1 MMTMLDRLFG
11 ALAVITLP
19 MTFTGTTN
27 LEGDGVFVDWRAP
40 SFSGLEARLQTCQ
53 ATTIPDRA
61 CLRYRTDM
69 QHAYDA
75 ATDCFFGRAEFAAC
89 DKIKKAIA
97 ADTDAFFRAIEYADL
112 RPRQVGGIRGQNPWI
127 SELSAPGSWN
137 GSGLSPAILLGIASL
152 VSALLAVLARPTL
165 RSTERRRQIAALRNR
180 EADLEDRILT
190 TNALIR
196 QESEILA
203 PYDKVY
209 AQIDSAFDGVLNAP
223 ASRSLVG
230 SSPSIPETPSGS
242 KALDAV
248 LGKTSS
254 RQSPVEAPKTKE
266 MHELPEIWVDHT
278 VRDRHG
284 VAAGFFYFEIP
295 TVPVVL
301 EVRIS
306 QDHSVRPGKPL
317 RFNVW
322 RHARFASWD
331 HQCELANFR
340 PDAYKQLL
348 GWSSCISLECDE
360 RHVEAQAICESKA
373 WLLSA
378 LRREIAVGGETLST
392 KEYKEAQSY
401 RNAYQA
407 DRDRAA
413 VELIHTR
420 SRIAEL
426 QEHRTPATSSF
437 TAAIIQTAGSSRRRF
452 NSIRRGC
459 RR

>member
-11 ALAVITLP
+11 ALAVVTLP
-19 MTFTGTTN
+19 LTFTGTTN
-27 LEGDGVFVDWRAP
+27 VQGDVSPIDWRAP
-40 SFSGLEARLQTCQ
+40 SFAELEVKLRTCRET
-53 ATTIPDRA
+53 ATLDRA
-61 CLRYRTDM
+61 CFLYRTDI

-75 ATDCFFGRAEFAAC
+75 GIDCLSSRVELGAC
-89 DKIKKAIA
+89 DKIKRALA
-97 ADTDAFFRAIEYADL
+97 AETDSFFRAIEYADL
-112 RPRQVGGIRGQNPWI
+112 RPRQVGGFREQNAWI
-127 SELSAPGSWN
+127 GEMSTPGSWSD
-137 GSGLSPAILLGIASL
+137 SGLSPALLGIAFL
-152 VSALLAVLARPTL
+152 VSAVLAVLARPTL
-165 RSTERRRQIAALRNR
+165 RSAERRREIAALRNR
-180 EADLEDRILT
+180 EDELEDRILT
-190 TNALIR
+190 SDGLIR
-196 QESEILA
+196 QESAILA
-203 PYDKVY
+203 PYDQIY
-209 AQIDSAFDGVLNAP
+209 AQIDSAFDSVLNAP
-223 ASRSLVG
+223 GTPSLAG
-230 SSPSIPETPSGS
+230 SSQTIQATPSSS

-254 RQSPVEAPKTKE
+254 RRSPVEAPKTIEKY
-266 MHELPEIWVDHT
+266 ELPEIWIDHT
-278 VRDRHG
+278 VRDKHG

-295 TVPVVL
+295 AVPVVL
-301 EVRIS
+301 EVRFS
-306 QDHSVRPGKPL
+306 RDHSVRPGKPP

-340 PDAYKQLL
+340 PDAYKKLL

-407 DRDRAA
+407 GRDRAS

-420 SRIAEL
+420 SRISEL
-426 QEHRTPATSSF
+426 QEHRSAVTSSF
-437 TAAIIQTAGSSRRRF
+437 TAAIIQTAGRSQRRF
-452 NSIRRGC
+452 SSIRRGC

>member
-11 ALAVITLP
+11 ALAVVTLP
-19 MTFTGTTN
+19 LTFTGTTN
-27 LEGDGVFVDWRAP
+27 VQGDVSPIDWRAP
-40 SFSGLEARLQTCQ
+40 SFAELEVKLRTCRET
-53 ATTIPDRA
+53 ATLDRA
-61 CLRYRTDM
+61 CFLYRTDI

-75 ATDCFFGRAEFAAC
+75 GIDCFSSRVELGAC
-89 DKIKKAIA
+89 DRIKKALA
-97 ADTDAFFRAIEYADL
+97 AETDSFFRAIEYADL
-112 RPRQVGGIRGQNPWI
+112 RPRQVGGFREQNPWI
-127 SELSAPGSWN
+127 SEMSTPGSWSD
-137 GSGLSPAILLGIASL
+137 SGLSPALLGIAFL
-152 VSALLAVLARPTL
+152 VSTVLAVLARPTL
-165 RSTERRRQIAALRNR
+165 RSTERRREIAALRNR
-180 EADLEDRILT
+180 EDELEDRILT
-190 TNALIR
+190 SDGLIR
-196 QESEILA
+196 QESAILA
-203 PYDKVY
+203 PYDQIY
-209 AQIDSAFDGVLNAP
+209 AQIDSAFDSVLNAP
-223 ASRSLVG
+223 GTPSLAG
-230 SSPSIPETPSGS
+230 SSQTIQATPSSS

-254 RQSPVEAPKTKE
+254 RRSPVEAPKTIEKY
-266 MHELPEIWVDHT
+266 ELPEIWIDHT
-278 VRDRHG
+278 VRDKHG

-295 TVPVVL
+295 AVPVVL

-306 QDHSVRPGKPL
+306 PDFSVRPGKPP

-340 PDAYKQLL
+340 PDAYKKLL

-407 DRDRAA
+407 GRDRAS

-426 QEHRTPATSSF
+426 QEHRSAVTSSF
-437 TAAIIQTAGSSRRRF
+437 TAAIIQTAGRSQRRF
-452 NSIRRGC
+452 SSIRRGC

>member
-11 ALAVITLP
+11 ALAVITLS

-27 LEGDGVFVDWRAP
+27 LEDDGASIDWRAP
-40 SFSGLEARLQTCQ
+40 SFSGMEARLRTCQ
-53 ATTIPDRA
+53 VVAIPGRA
-61 CLRYRTDM
+61 CFQYRTNM

-75 ATDCFFGRAEFAAC
+75 ATDCFSGRVEFAAC
-89 DKIKKAIA
+89 DKIKKALA
-97 ADTDAFFRAIEYADL
+97 ANTDAFFRAIEYADL
-112 RPRQVGGIRGQNPWI
+112 RPRQVGGFRGQNPWI

-152 VSALLAVLARPTL
+152 VSAVLAVLARPTL
-165 RSTERRRQIAALRNR
+165 RSTERRRQIAALRNC
-180 EADLEDRILT
+180 EDELEDRILT
-190 TNALIR
+190 SDGLIR
-196 QESEILA
+196 QESAILA
-203 PYDKVY
+203 PYDRIY
-209 AQIDSAFDGVLNAP
+209 AQIDSALDSVLNAP
-223 ASRSLVG
+223 GTPSLAG
-230 SSPSIPETPSGS
+230 SSPTIQATPSSS

-254 RQSPVEAPKTKE
+254 RRSPVEAPKTIEK
-266 MHELPEIWVDHT
+266 HELPEIWVDHT
-278 VRDRHG
+278 VRDKHG
-284 VAAGFFYFEIP
+284 VAPGFFYFEIP

-301 EVRIS
+301 EIRIS
-306 QDHSVRPGKPL
+306 RDYSVRPGKPL
-317 RFNVW
+317 RFNV
-322 RHARFASWD
+322 WD

-340 PDAYKQLL
+340 PDAYKKLL

-392 KEYKEAQSY
+392 KEYKDALRF
-401 RNAYQA
+401 RNAHQA
-407 DRDRAA
+407 ERERAT

-426 QEHRTPATSSF
+426 QEQGPSTPSF
-437 TAAIIQTAGSSRRRF
+437 IAAVIQTAARTRRRF
-452 NSIRRGC
+452 SSFSRSC

>member
-11 ALAVITLP
+11 ALAVITLS

-27 LEGDGVFVDWRAP
+27 LEDDGASIDWRAP
-40 SFSGLEARLQTCQ
+40 SFSGLEARLRTCQ
-53 ATTIPDRA
+53 VVAIPGRA
-61 CLRYRTDM
+61 CFQYRTSM

-75 ATDCFFGRAEFAAC
+75 ATDCFSGRVEFAAC
-89 DKIKKAIA
+89 DKIKKALA

-112 RPRQVGGIRGQNPWI
+112 RPRQVGGFRGQNPWI
-127 SELSAPGSWN
+127 SELSAPGSWK

-152 VSALLAVLARPTL
+152 VSAVLAVLARPTL
-165 RSTERRRQIAALRNR
+165 RSTERRRQIAALRNC
-180 EADLEDRILT
+180 EDELEDRILT
-190 TNALIR
+190 SDGLIR
-196 QESEILA
+196 QESAILA
-203 PYDKVY
+203 PYDQIY
-209 AQIDSAFDGVLNAP
+209 AQIDSAFDSVLNAP
-223 ASRSLVG
+223 GTPSLAG
-230 SSPSIPETPSGS
+230 SSQTIQATPSSS

-254 RQSPVEAPKTKE
+254 RRSPVEAPKTIEKD
-266 MHELPEIWVDHT
+266 ELPEIWIDHT
-278 VRDRHG
+278 VRDKHG

-295 TVPVVL
+295 AVPVVL

-306 QDHSVRPGKPL
+306 PDFSVRPGKPP

-340 PDAYKQLL
+340 PDAYKKLL

-392 KEYKEAQSY
+392 KEYKDALRF
-401 RNAYQA
+401 RNAHQA
-407 DRDRAA
+407 ERERAT

-426 QEHRTPATSSF
+426 QEHGPSTPSF
-437 TAAIIQTAGSSRRRF
+437 TAAVIQTAARTRRRF
-452 NSIRRGC
+452 SSFSRSCLR
-459 RR
+459 

>member
-1 MMTMLDRLFG
+1 MTTMLDRLFG
-11 ALAVITLP
+11 ALAVVTLP
-19 MTFTGTTN
+19 LTFTGTTN
-27 LEGDGVFVDWRAP
+27 VQGDASPIDWRAP
-40 SFSGLEARLQTCQ
+40 SFAELEAKLRTCREP
-53 ATTIPDRA
+53 ATLNRA
-61 CLRYRTDM
+61 CFSYRTDI

-75 ATDCFFGRAEFAAC
+75 GIDCFSGRVEFGAC
-89 DKIKKAIA
+89 DKIKKALA

-112 RPRQVGGIRGQNPWI
+112 RPRQVSGFREQNPWI
-127 SELSAPGSWN
+127 SEMSTPDSWTD
-137 GSGLSPAILLGIASL
+137 SGLSLALLGIAFL
-152 VSALLAVLARPTL
+152 VSAVLAVLARPTL
-165 RSTERRRQIAALRNR
+165 GSTERRREIAALRNR
-180 EADLEDRILT
+180 EDELEDRILT
-190 TNALIR
+190 SDGLIR
-196 QESEILA
+196 QESAILA
-203 PYDKVY
+203 PYDQIY
-209 AQIDSAFDGVLNAP
+209 AQIDSAFDSVLDAP
-223 ASRSLVG
+223 GTPSLAR
-230 SSPSIPETPSGS
+230 SSPTIQATPSSS

-254 RQSPVEAPKTKE
+254 RRSPVEAPKTIEKY
-266 MHELPEIWVDHT
+266 ELPEIWVDHT
-278 VRDRHG
+278 VRDKHG
-284 VAAGFFYFEIP
+284 VAPGFFYFEIP

-306 QDHSVRPGKPL
+306 RDHSVRPGKPL

-340 PDAYKQLL
+340 PDAYKKLL

-392 KEYKEAQSY
+392 KEYKEALRF
-401 RNAYQA
+401 RNAHQA
-407 DRDRAA
+407 ERDRAA

-426 QEHRTPATSSF
+426 QEHSSPATSSF
-437 TAAIIQTAGSSRRRF
+437 TAAIIQTAGSTRRRF
-452 NSIRRGC
+452 SSIWRGC

>member
-19 MTFTGTTN
+19 MTFTGTTDVQ
-27 LEGDGVFVDWRAP
+27 GDVSPIDWRAP
-40 SFSGLEARLQTCQ
+40 SFAELEVKLRTCRET
-53 ATTIPDRA
+53 ATLDRA
-61 CLRYRTDM
+61 CFLYRTDI

-75 ATDCFFGRAEFAAC
+75 GIDCFSSRVELGAC
-89 DKIKKAIA
+89 DKIKKALA
-97 ADTDAFFRAIEYADL
+97 AETDSFFRAIEYADL
-112 RPRQVGGIRGQNPWI
+112 RPRQVGGFRERNPWI
-127 SELSAPGSWN
+127 SEMSTPGSWTD
-137 GSGLSPAILLGIASL
+137 SGLSPALLGIAFL
-152 VSALLAVLARPTL
+152 VSAVLAVLARPTL
-165 RSTERRRQIAALRNR
+165 GSTERRREIAALRNR
-180 EADLEDRILT
+180 EDELEDRILT
-190 TNALIR
+190 SDALIR

-203 PYDKVY
+203 PYDKIY
-209 AQIDSAFDGVLNAP
+209 AQIDSAFDSVLNAP
-223 ASRSLVG
+223 GTPSLAG
-230 SSPSIPETPSGS
+230 SSPTIQATPSSS

-254 RQSPVEAPKTKE
+254 RRSPVETPKTIEKY
-266 MHELPEIWVDHT
+266 ELPEIWVDHT
-278 VRDRHG
+278 VRDKHG
-284 VAAGFFYFEIP
+284 VAPGFFYFEIP

-306 QDHSVRPGKPL
+306 RDYSVRPGKPL

-340 PDAYKQLL
+340 PDAYKKLL

-392 KEYKEAQSY
+392 KEYKEALSY
-401 RNAYQA
+401 RNAYQTE
-407 DRDRAA
+407 RDRAA

-426 QEHRTPATSSF
+426 QEHGPATPSF

-452 NSIRRGC
+452 SSIWRGC